1 MDSKLRDVRMIQLVS
16 ELLPVFKRVFSSD
29 MRPTNF
35 LSNFRTAEW
44 YAITQVRTGHTAI
57 SDCWKC
63 SYSQNNVVCG
73 NKYCPLPMLTC
84 HGSIFSHSSLV
95 SIFLRSLS
103 FNDTIVTF
111 HTDIMIEWDWDRNR
125 QFFGKWYKYTDTGKS
140 SPKTLKDK
148 QNKRICLWKKIKTNT
163 QILCPF

>member
-1 MDSKLRDVRMIQLVS
+1 MIQLVS

-57 SDCWKC
+57 SDCLKC

-111 HTDIMIEWDWDRNR
+111 HTDITIEWDWDRNR
-125 QFFGKWYKYTDTGKS
+125 QFFGKWYKYTDIGQS

-148 QNKRICLWKKIKTNT
+148 QNKRSFISRKQSSIPGAEGPTKKRR
-163 QILCPF
+163 Q

>member
-1 MDSKLRDVRMIQLVS
+1 MDFKLRDVRMKQLVS
-16 ELLPVFKRVFSSD
+16 ELLPVFKRVSSSD

-57 SDCWKC
+57 SDCLKC

-111 HTDIMIEWDWDRNR
+111 QTDYDRVR
-125 QFFGKWYKYTDTGKS
+125 LGQEQTIF
-140 SPKTLKDK
+140 
-148 QNKRICLWKKIKTNT
+148 WKMV
-163 QILCPF
+163 QIY